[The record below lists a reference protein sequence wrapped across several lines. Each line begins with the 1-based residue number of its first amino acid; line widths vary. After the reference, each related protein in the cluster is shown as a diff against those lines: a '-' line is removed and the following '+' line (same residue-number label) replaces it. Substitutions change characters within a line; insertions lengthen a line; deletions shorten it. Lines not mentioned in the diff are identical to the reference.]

1 MSQTYENLVGGEWIG
16 PIGDGDNRFERLNP
30 ANTDESVGTY
40 PALGDA
46 DAERI
51 FEAAREGLA
60 EWRSMRLL
68 DRGRVLLQA
77 ASLIRERGAQ
87 IAEDLTREMGKTL
100 AEAKAETSAAAAFF
114 EYNGG
119 LARAPEGE
127 VLADRRDQA
136 MVWTKREPIG
146 VVVLITPWNDPLA
159 TPARKLG
166 PALICGN
173 AVVIKPAS
181 YTPLSALHLARA
193 LHDAGV
199 PPGAVNTATG
209 SGSTIGSALARLPG
223 VAGVSFT
230 GSNEVGA
237 QLQARAAG
245 TSLRLQT
252 ELGGKNAALV
262 LRDADLD
269 VAIDA
274 ISSAAWGQT
283 GQRCTSTSRV
293 IVEEPLIDEV
303 VDRLVKRA
311 ESLQVGSGLDSR
323 VEMGPLVSPEQLDS
337 VVSAVAE
344 SRSQGAELIVGGDR
358 LVDEDHRRGHFMA
371 PTILSVGDSTN
382 VAWVEELFGPVLA
395 VRSAST
401 LQEGLELVNQTR
413 FGLSAAV
420 FTTDLRHANSF
431 AREIEAG
438 QISINVP
445 TAGWDVHVPF
455 GGFKDSGSA
464 FREQGTEGLAFY
476 SRMKSI
482 AMFSG

>member
-1 MSQTYENLVGGEWIG
+1 MSEVYENLIGGRWIG
-16 PIGDGDNRFERLNP
+16 PTGDRRFERKNP
-30 ANTDESVGTY
+30 ADVTETIGTF
-40 PALGDA
+40 PALGSEDA
-46 DAERI
+46 DDI
-51 FEAAREGLA
+51 VDAALGGLA
-60 EWRSMRLL
+60 EWRTMKVL

-77 ASLIRERGAQ
+77 AALLRERLDE
-87 IAEDLTREMGKTL
+87 IARDLTREMGKTL
-100 AEAKAETSAAAAFF
+100 AEATAETSAAAAFF

-127 VLADRRDQA
+127 VLPDRRDHA
-136 MVWTKREPIG
+136 LVWTRREPIG

-173 AVVIKPAS
+173 AVVLKPAS
-181 YTPLSALHLARA
+181 YTALSALHLARA
-193 LHDAGV
+193 LHDAGL
-199 PPGAVNTATG
+199 PPGVVNTATG
-209 SGSTIGSALARLPG
+209 SGSTIGAALASARG

-237 QLQARAAG
+237 QLQGRAAG
-245 TSLRLQT
+245 SSLRLQT

-274 ISSAAWGQT
+274 ITSAAWGQT

-293 IVEEPLIDEV
+293 IVEEPLLDEV

-311 ESLQVGSGLDSR
+311 ESLRVGSGLDPR
-323 VEMGPLVSPEQLDS
+323 VEMGPLVSAEQLDQ
-337 VVSAVAE
+337 VLSAVAE
-344 SRSQGAELIVGGDR
+344 GRARGAEVLFGGER
-358 LVDEDHRRGHFMA
+358 LVDEDHRDGHFMA
-371 PTILSVGDSTN
+371 PTIMSTADPHN
-382 VAWVEELFGPVLA
+382 VAWVEELFGPVLT

-401 LQEGLELVNQTR
+401 PEEGVGLVNQSR
-413 FGLSAAV
+413 YGLSAAV
-420 FTTDLRHANSF
+420 FTTDLRRAF
-431 AREIEAG
+431 AFTRDIEAG

-455 GGFKDSGSA
+455 GGFKESGSA
-464 FREQGTEGLAFY
+464 FREQGVEGLGFY
-476 SRMKSI
+476 SRTKSI
-482 AMFSG
+482 AMYGG